1 MEVLVRIDQALA
13 APLSAEDAPS
23 LELPEAAVA

>member
-13 APLSAEDAPS
+13 APLSAEDAAS
-23 LELPEAAVA
+23 LELPEVPMA